1 MEVRVAGRPGLVRTF
16 ALRSLVLTAVF
27 VIVLSVLV
35 AWLLWDA
42 VVAESNRV
50 VSVPLVATIH
60 RVLPSESS
68 FDGTLTAEKVL
79 ELDADLR
86 SELVGEDIVALKIWN
101 RRSQVLYSTDREE
114 IGRRFPADDS
124 LSAALGGRAKSNF
137 TEDED
142 EENEPQVRRYGALFE
157 TYFPVRAESGEVVGA
172 YEVYRRLQPI
182 RDTAATSVLVIVL
195 FVMFSGATMYVAQIQ
210 IIRRAEQR
218 LSVSEEEVEKVNG
231 RLESSLRDLEEHTL
245 GTLQALTSAVDAK
258 DSYTAKHSL
267 GTTDYA
273 SAIGRQLGLS
283 KGEMRTLERAGLLH
297 DIGKIGVPEQ
307 ILLNPGRLTEEEFA
321 AVKEHSEIGAQI
333 VESIPFLRD
342 VVPVIRHHHE
352 HWNGKGYPAGLSGKD
367 IPRLA
372 RVLSVADAY
381 DAMTSDRPYRAGLK
395 WFRARQELRRW
406 RGVQFDPEAV
416 DALLNALKAEEPAK
430 YAAVE
435 DDHEA

>member
-1 MEVRVAGRPGLVRTF
+1 MEVLVAGRPGLVRAF

-27 VIVLSVLV
+27 VVFLSALV

-60 RVLPSESS
+60 RVLPTGSS

-124 LSAALGGRAKSNF
+124 LGAALGGRARSNF
-137 TEDED
+137 TQDDD
-142 EENEPQVRRYGALFE
+142 EENEPQVRRFGALFE

-172 YEVYRRLQPI
+172 YEVYRRLEPI
-182 RDTAATSVLVIVL
+182 RDAAARSVLVIVL
-195 FVMFSGATMYVAQIQ
+195 FVALSGAVMYVMQIQ
-210 IIRRAEQR
+210 IVRRAEQR
-218 LSVSEEEVEKVNG
+218 VSVSEQEVEQVND
-231 RLESSLRDLEEHTL
+231 RLESSLRELEEHTL

-258 DSYTAKHSL
+258 DSYTARHSL

-273 SAIGRQLGLS
+273 CAIGRHLGLS
-283 KGEMRTLERAGLLH
+283 VGDMRTLERAGLLH
-297 DIGKIGVPEQ
+297 DIGKMGVPEQ
-307 ILLNPGRLTEEEFA
+307 ILLKPGRLTEEEFA

-352 HWNGKGYPAGLSGKD
+352 HWNGKGYPAGLTGED

-381 DAMTSDRPYRAGLK
+381 DAMTSDRPYRPGLK
-395 WFRARQELRRW
+395 WFRARQELRRC
-406 RGVQFDPEAV
+406 RGAQFDPEAV
-416 DALLNALKAEEPAK
+416 DALLSALKAEGPAG
-430 YAAVE
+430 YAVDE
-435 DDHEA
+435 DDAEA